1 MKLSRGRFIIA
12 SVLIVL
18 GVVFLIDNLD
28 VVDVDVDDF
37 IAGWWPAILIVLG
50 VSGLARSRAASMGQ
64 IFLIAVGVVLLLMTL
79 DIVDSGLL
87 WPVII
92 IGIGVWILL
101 GGRAVRRPRTARAP
115 RVEEKDESS
124 IDVSALFST
133 SDQRVTSQSLRSGKV
148 SATFGSVVLDLG
160 DAEPAR
166 DPVLDVEVFMG
177 SVELRVP
184 DEWVVIVNGAPTF
197 GNVEQS
203 RPQPPETDGA
213 PTLTVNASI
222 TFGSLEITRAHP
234 T

>member
-18 GVVFLIDNLD
+18 GVVFLIGNLD
-28 VVDVDVDDF
+28 IVDVDVGDF
-37 IAGWWPAILIVLG
+37 IGDWWPAILILLG
-50 VSGLARSRAASMGQ
+50 VSGLARSRAAPMGQ
-64 IFLIAVGVVLLLMTL
+64 IVLIAVGVVLLLTTL

-101 GGRAVRRPRTARAP
+101 GGRGVRRPRTARAP
-115 RVEEKDESS
+115 RVEEKDKNS

-133 SDQRVTSQSLRSGKV
+133 GEQRVTSQSLRSGKV

-160 DAEPAR
+160 GAKPAR
-166 DPVLDVEVFMG
+166 DPVLDVDVFMG

-197 GNVEQS
+197 GNIEQA
-203 RPQPPETDGA
+203 RPQPSETDGA

-222 TFGSLEITRAHP
+222 TFGSLEITRSQQ
-234 T
+234 

>member
-1 MKLSRGRFIIA
+1 MKLSLGRFTIA

-18 GVVFLIDNLD
+18 GVVFLIGNLD
-28 VVDVDVDDF
+28 IIDVDVGDF
-37 IAGWWPAILIVLG
+37 IADWWPAILIALG

-79 DIVDSGLL
+79 DVVESGLL

-101 GGRAVRRPRTARAP
+101 GGRSVRRRQTAEVSG
-115 RVEEKDESS
+115 VEEKDGNS
-124 IDVSALFST
+124 IDVSALFGT
-133 SDQRVTSQSLRSGKV
+133 SDQRVTSRSLRGGKV

-160 DAEPAR
+160 GAKPAR
-166 DPVLDVEVFMG
+166 DPVLDVDVFMG

-213 PTLTVNASI
+213 PTLVVNASI
-222 TFGSLEITRAHP
+222 AFGSLEITRAQR
-234 T
+234 